1 MQLRSA
7 IHDPRLTNM
16 KRSKKTVSLIYL
28 ALGAITWLIMR
39 EMVATIWIIT
49 KISIPVDWIIPPTEL
64 IAGAIGLV
72 VFIALL
78 KNEKVNTFT
87 NEVITELS
95 EVVWPNR
102 KETVLSTGIVS
113 ILVGICAAILFGF
126 DMIWGFMV
134 RLFYR

>member
-1 MQLRSA
+1 M
-7 IHDPRLTNM
+7 I
-16 KRSKKTVSLIYL
+16 RSKKTVSLIYL
-28 ALGAITWLIMR
+28 VCGVITWLIMR
-39 EMVATIWIIT
+39 EMIATVWVIARV
-49 KISIPVDWIIPPTEL
+49 SMPVDWVIPPTEL
-64 IAGAIGLV
+64 MAGAVGII

-102 KETVLSTGIVS
+102 KETVLSTGVVS

-126 DMIWGFMV
+126 DVVWGLMV
-134 RLFYR
+134 KIFYR

>member
-1 MQLRSA
+1 
-7 IHDPRLTNM
+7 M

-28 ALGAITWLIMR
+28 VLGAITWLIMR
-39 EMVATIWIIT
+39 EFVATLSVILRL
-49 KISIPVDWIIPPTEL
+49 SMPVDWVIPPTDA
-64 IAGAIGLV
+64 IAAACGIV
-72 VFIALL
+72 VFVILL

-102 KETVLSTGIVS
+102 KETVLSTGVVS

-126 DMIWGFMV
+126 DMVWGVMV
-134 RLFYR
+134 RIFYR

>member
-1 MQLRSA
+1 
-7 IHDPRLTNM
+7 M

-28 ALGAITWLIMR
+28 VLGVITWLIMR
-39 EMVATIWIIT
+39 EFVATLWVIFRL
-49 KISIPVDWIIPPTEL
+49 SMPVDWVIPPTDA
-64 IAGAIGLV
+64 IAAACGIV
-72 VFIALL
+72 VFVILL

-102 KETVLSTGIVS
+102 KETVLSTGVVS

-126 DMIWGFMV
+126 DMVWGVMV
-134 RLFYR
+134 RIFYR

>member
-1 MQLRSA
+1 M
-7 IHDPRLTNM
+7 I
-16 KRSKKTVSLIYL
+16 RSKKSVSLIYL
-28 ALGAITWLIMR
+28 VCGIITWLIMR
-39 EMVATIWIIT
+39 EMISTVWVIT
-49 KISIPVDWIIPPTEL
+49 RVPMPVDWVIPPTEL
-64 IAGAIGLV
+64 IAGAMGLV

-126 DMIWGFMV
+126 DMIWGIMV
-134 RLFYR
+134 KIFYR